1 MGFVSW
7 EFATFSNMQLSYKYT
22 NDSRVKV
29 FLLKHPTQTEQ
40 NFYSHMYKSWQ
51 SANTRHSE
59 FPCLVDT
66 QINDDC
72 VTVIVSRFYSHM
84 FYTHSSITIY
94 FIKDNHLFSKIPEYI
109 KSLLK

>member
-40 NFYSHMYKSWQ
+40 NFYSHIHGKAQ
-51 SANTRHSE
+51 TQ
-59 FPCLVDT
+59 DT
-66 QINDDC
+66 PN
-72 VTVIVSRFYSHM
+72 F
-84 FYTHSSITIY
+84 
-94 FIKDNHLFSKIPEYI
+94 LAW
-109 KSLLK
+109 